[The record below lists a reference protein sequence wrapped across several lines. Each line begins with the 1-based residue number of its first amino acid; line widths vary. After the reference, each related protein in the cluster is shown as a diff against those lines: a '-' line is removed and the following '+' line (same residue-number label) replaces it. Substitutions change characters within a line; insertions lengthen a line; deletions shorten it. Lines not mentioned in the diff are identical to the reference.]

1 MTPAEL
7 ATWVERSRRA
17 QGLGPVIDDSA
28 ILARVAI
35 LAFAGT
41 GPEGRDPPISN
52 RAPEG
57 ARRAQNPAKEPS
69 NRNRTRAA
77 GTGQERTRVRRGGDG
92 HAR

>member
-41 GPEGRDPPISN
+41 GPEGRDPPSN
-52 RAPEG
+52 QAPVG

-69 NRNRTRAA
+69 TRNRTRAA
-77 GTGQERTRVRRGGDG
+77 GSGQERTGVRRGGGDR
-92 HAR
+92 ARR